1 MSEDLVSV
9 FFTLILKYKYVRAF
23 FMSRDSK
30 ALTAQAPIVRG
41 KQIKSTIRKLKN
53 KIKKIKSEGE
63 VAPQNCHIIRYQV
76 RRNQKIY
83 WYYKLQA
90 SEPIF
95 SRVENPEKKTKYIY
109 LGKAGSEA
117 HINAVEKMTRRN
129 LIDELEKIITSLQES
144 YLDLCFGG
152 ETETDPSYFTE
163 VLKED

>member
-1 MSEDLVSV
+1 
-9 FFTLILKYKYVRAF
+9 
-23 FMSRDSK
+23 MSRDSK

-41 KQIKSTIRKLKN
+41 KQIKSAVRKLKN

-95 SRVENPEKKTKYIY
+95 PMVDNPDKKTKYIY
-109 LGKAGSEA
+109 LRSARAEVSSAYRTHQAGKSW
-117 HINAVEKMTRRN
+117 K
-129 LIDELEKIITSLQES
+129 
-144 YLDLCFGG
+144 
-152 ETETDPSYFTE
+152 
-163 VLKED
+163 

>member
-1 MSEDLVSV
+1 
-9 FFTLILKYKYVRAF
+9 
-23 FMSRDSK
+23 MSRDSK

-41 KQIKSTIRKLKN
+41 KQIKTAVRKLKN

-63 VAPQNCHIIRYQV
+63 VAPENCHIIRYQI

-90 SEPIF
+90 KEPIF
-95 SRVENPEKKTKYIY
+95 PMLDNPEKKTKYIY

-117 HINAVEKMTRRN
+117 HIDAVEKMTRRN
-129 LIDELEKIITSLQES
+129 LIDELERMLTSLQES

-152 ETETDPSYFTE
+152 ETEADPSYSIE
-163 VLKED
+163 GVKAD

>member
-1 MSEDLVSV
+1 MSEQP
-9 FFTLILKYKYVRAF
+9 

-30 ALTAQAPIVRG
+30 ALTTQAPIVRG

-53 KIKKIKSEGE
+53 QIKKIKSEGE

-90 SEPIF
+90 SEAIF
-95 SRVENPEKKTKYIY
+95 PMVDNPENKTKYIY

-117 HINAVEKMTRRN
+117 HIDAVEKMTRRN

-152 ETETDPSYFTE
+152 ETEADTSYFTE
-163 VLKED
+163 GFKED